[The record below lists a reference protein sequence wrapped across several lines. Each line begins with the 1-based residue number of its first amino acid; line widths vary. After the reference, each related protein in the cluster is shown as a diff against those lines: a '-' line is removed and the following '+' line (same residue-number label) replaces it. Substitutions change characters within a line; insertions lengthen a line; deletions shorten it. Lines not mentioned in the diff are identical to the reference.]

1 MILNT
6 INHCYAFLISLFVD
20 LSLLTILFSMDSVE
34 ALGVVIK
41 GVTSFLVLIFVMI
54 RIFFFVRNEIRQ
66 NGKNQHK

>member
-1 MILNT
+1 
-6 INHCYAFLISLFVD
+6 
-20 LSLLTILFSMDSVE
+20 MDSVE